1 MVSSILCN
9 KKEAS
14 SFGQTS
20 STVRVIDATA
30 ATEENNR
37 TKGVGLRNSY
47 TALSNIIH
55 RESYARQL
63 FNWILPVGK
72 TSFEAELLLLCEQLG
87 LKLQLGFF
95 LVFPF
100 TLHVRVPLTILALG
114 GSNILLKGWIDH
126 KRLLTSC
133 EIM

>member
-1 MVSSILCN
+1 M
-9 KKEAS
+9 
-14 SFGQTS
+14 
-20 STVRVIDATA
+20 IDATA

-87 LKLQLGFF
+87 EKLRLGFF
-95 LVFPF
+95 LVF
-100 TLHVRVPLTILALG
+100 A
-114 GSNILLKGWIDH
+114 
-126 KRLLTSC
+126 SC
-133 EIM
+133 KYLQVFASCG

>member
-55 RESYARQL
+55 RESYARQI

-72 TSFEAELLLLCEQLG
+72 TSFDAELLLLLCEQLG
-87 LKLQLGFF
+87 EQLRLGFF

-100 TLHVRVPLTILALG
+100 TLHVGVPLTILALG
-114 GSNILLKGWIDH
+114 GVDNLVKQLT
-126 KRLLTSC
+126 KRLD
-133 EIM
+133 